1 MQYRFYAF
9 KNNATPQLIF
19 LLNVARITR
28 FARQTC
34 LMIRSRKERHFPHHA
49 MVQTLFSFCQCLL
62 FHIYPSLFL
71 SLYSLFYLNSLIS
84 FKSIQSSLCV
94 FTQHSILHFFF
105 FLRRLKTKY
114 CSNHAIPMQFAKN
127 LNSSAF

>member
-1 MQYRFYAF
+1 MPLRTMQLLNLF
-9 KNNATPQLIF
+9 F

-71 SLYSLFYLNSLIS
+71 SL
-84 FKSIQSSLCV
+84 
-94 FTQHSILHFFF
+94 SILSSISTLLSPLNQSNLLFVFLRNIPFCTFSF